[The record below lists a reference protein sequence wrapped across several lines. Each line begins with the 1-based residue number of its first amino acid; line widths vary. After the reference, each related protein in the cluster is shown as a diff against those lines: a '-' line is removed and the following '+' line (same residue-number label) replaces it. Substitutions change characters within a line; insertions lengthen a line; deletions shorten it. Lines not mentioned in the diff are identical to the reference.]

1 MQYHHAELIDLDLF
15 CEIMD
20 ESVIIETVR
29 DRELN
34 LQFLK
39 HPVRGFLT
47 GIQAGSA
54 VLLVRGGY
62 NDLRERV
69 FRVSDD
75 TLPETP

>member
-1 MQYHHAELIDLDLF
+1 MQDHHAELIDLDLF

-69 FRVSDD
+69 FS
-75 TLPETP
+75 PA

>member
-69 FRVSDD
+69 FS
-75 TLPETP
+75 PA